1 MAAVTIKRLSELSPA
16 DSGRCSPLSHA
27 AAPGG
32 PSPSSV
38 MSPLRPRS
46 QNNKCS
52 PPEKPHQQLT
62 PEWIERARDEPPP
75 PEPFPVDQSATAAA
89 DPDSDASSDFFAEL
103 SSSSFKGGGQQQ
115 LATAAWDRRPPSA
128 IEARIG
134 AAFSMTGAALQPKS
148 LSATAS
154 IATTPSSSATPPPE
168 AEQPFR
174 PTREIFFGRPATFF
188 SGYPVRPRGRTWAPL
203 R

>member
-1 MAAVTIKRLSELSPA
+1 MLLHARLIGPLFWTRHGNYEPGFRCRLRRWFAA
-16 DSGRCSPLSHA
+16 
-27 AAPGG
+27 
-32 PSPSSV
+32 
-38 MSPLRPRS
+38 
-46 QNNKCS
+46 
-52 PPEKPHQQLT
+52 
-62 PEWIERARDEPPP
+62 
-75 PEPFPVDQSATAAA
+75 
-89 DPDSDASSDFFAEL
+89 
-103 SSSSFKGGGQQQ
+103 
-115 LATAAWDRRPPSA
+115 AAWDRRPPSA

-188 SGYPVRPRGRTWAPL
+188 AGYPVRPRGRTWAPL